1 MQVIELAQIPNL
13 SFTITLEGIRWDVRI
28 KQAVNSMIMD
38 LSADGVVIVSG
49 ARLVAGSPVIPY
61 AYLQGD
67 GNFMVLTE
75 LDEIPNWERFS
86 IDQLL
91 VYATFDEIS
100 ASPREVVR
108 WPKKTAYQSSQ
119 PIINN
124 LIIVLEPS

>member
-13 SFTITLEGIRWDVRI
+13 SFTITLEGIRWGVRI
-28 KQAVNSMIMD
+28 KQAVTSMIMD
-38 LSADGVVIVSG
+38 LSADGVVVVSG

-75 LDEIPNWERFS
+75 LDEIPDWERFS

-100 ASPREVVR
+100 ASPREVLS
-108 WPKKTAYQSSQ
+108 WPKSSIYQSSQ